1 MSILRLTGAQENK
14 WREWLHEYVF
24 FENRIVERYKAYRVF
39 VHTALIPFVK
49 KNGYSWISEQEIPN
63 HLANLIF
70 YKNEWLYQE
79 NNTADNFDYFTVR
92 RITQD
97 KCDDFW
103 SYWGYFVDFSEENQQ
118 NRYKILPFVWNRLDL
133 VASRASDDLEWEM
146 NDIKFEESTVL
157 NTEPYGTYIKD
168 KHSLY

>member
-1 MSILRLTGAQENK
+1 MSIARITGIKEKK

-39 VHTALIPFVK
+39 AHTALIPFVK
-49 KNGYSWISEQEIPN
+49 KNGYSWTSEKNMPN

-79 NNTADNFDYFTVR
+79 DNTPENFDYFTVR

-97 KCDDFW
+97 KWDDFW

-133 VASRASDDLEWEM
+133 VASRASDDLEWET
-146 NDIKFEESTVL
+146 NDTKFEESTVL

>member
-1 MSILRLTGAQENK
+1 
-14 WREWLHEYVF
+14 
-24 FENRIVERYKAYRVF
+24 
-39 VHTALIPFVK
+39 
-49 KNGYSWISEQEIPN
+49 
-63 HLANLIF
+63 
-70 YKNEWLYQE
+70 
-79 NNTADNFDYFTVR
+79 VR

-97 KCDDFW
+97 KWDDFW

-133 VASRASDDLEWEM
+133 VASRASDDLEWET
-146 NDIKFEESTVL
+146 NDTKFEESTVL